1 MGCFVHLNIWYL
13 GLPFGLAQGGE
24 LVEPFRISIFGF
36 RNYHKLHVFI
46 PLLKNLVLWASCKSR
61 YAGVR
66 DIWLCRSL
74 FEKEVRIQEAEYRIS
89 CLLSVQSKGYYSGMT
104 GFGYLVADL
113 IRTPERSD
121 TEFSCFLYSVFWF
134 LWFIL
139 YYRVPYRGI
148 PVPGPLDPGIYAQ
161 YS

>member
-1 MGCFVHLNIWYL
+1 MI
-13 GLPFGLAQGGE
+13 
-24 LVEPFRISIFGF
+24 
-36 RNYHKLHVFI
+36 FI

-121 TEFSCFLYSVFWF
+121 TEFSCLLYSDFSGSF
-134 LWFIL
+134 FIIESLIGASQCRALWTRVSTGAC
-139 YYRVPYRGI
+139 YPAENRAYRIGVCQDTLPKR
-148 PVPGPLDPGIYAQ
+148 PL
-161 YS
+161 